1 MDAISYEYPKPRREF
16 GMHPTFGDSAPQI
29 VSLPPDETS
38 VQQWT
43 RKMKATVELDCIPQM
58 AHHEANTEMFVTQ
71 PMGSSHT
78 DGAWPAEV
86 KTNEYVD
93 RQRLLRR
100 IKNEPGYQQAVV
112 DLVKTAEA
120 VIQQNNT
127 LDLYQQYFDT
137 AIDDYASEPPSCK
150 TVVVFKTP
158 EDIKRAANKICW
170 HPDLANK
177 VAVSYSVTQFQQMP
191 DRMPLNSYIWD
202 VNHPNEPDATISPR
216 SPLCCLVYNPRSP
229 DQLIGGSYNGMIGF
243 WDLRKGS
250 QPTSCSVLENSH
262 HDPVYDVFWIQS
274 RTGNECCSVSTDG
287 QLLWWDTRKLED
299 GPTDSM
305 VLSASA
311 GENKDDKV
319 FGGTSLEYRSDAG
332 ATRYLIG
339 TEQGVSM
346 LVDRKAKKDDGSS
359 KSIKTMFGAN
369 GGRHMGPVVGLQR
382 NPFNVKSF
390 LSVGDWTARVW
401 MEDIKS
407 PLITTPFDTSYLTGG
422 CWSPTRPGVFFTTKS
437 NGTMDVWDYFYKQ
450 NEPVFSTKAGEA
462 GLTSIR
468 VQSGGRLVAL
478 GSQDGSC
485 TILELSS
492 SLYEPQTQGNLTE
505 KAGLAAIL
513 DRETKRE
520 KHFEVRM
527 VMKQRDALAATKTL
541 AAAPSFDPDAEEDP
555 AMVAKLT
562 EIEAEYYA
570 TLEKLKGKDEGTEE
584 PRAEEENYEEDAVEE
599 EKKE

>member
-1 MDAISYEYPKPRREF
+1 MDAISYEYPKQRREF
-16 GMHPTFGDSAPQI
+16 GVHPMFGDSMPQTVSIAPDDGSI
-29 VSLPPDETS
+29 A
-38 VQQWT
+38 QWT
-43 RKMKATVELDCIPQM
+43 RKIKTTVELDCIPQM
-58 AHHEANTEMFVTQ
+58 AQHEANTEMFVVQ
-71 PMGSSHT
+71 PQGSSHT
-78 DGAWPAEV
+78 DGAWPSEV

-100 IKNEPGYQQAVV
+100 IKNEAGYQQAVC
-112 DLVKTAEA
+112 DLVKTAEVA
-120 VIQQNNT
+120 IQQNNA
-127 LDLYQQYFDT
+127 LDLFEQYFHSSV
-137 AIDDYASEPPSCK
+137 DDYASEPPSCK

-158 EDIKRAANKICW
+158 EDVKRAATKICW

-177 VAVSYSVTQFQQMP
+177 VAVSYSSVQFQQMP

-202 VNHPNEPDATISPR
+202 VNNPNEPDATISPR

-229 DQLIGGSYNGMIGF
+229 DQLVGGSYNGMIGF

-250 QPTSCSVLENSH
+250 QPVTCSVLEKSH
-262 HDPVYDVFWIQS
+262 HDPVYDIFWIQS
-274 RTGNECCSVSTDG
+274 RTGNECCSISTDG

-311 GENKDDKV
+311 GEQKDDKV
-319 FGGTSLEYRSDAG
+319 YGGTSLEYRSDAG

-339 TEQGVSM
+339 TEQGVTM
-346 LVDRKAKKDDGSS
+346 LVDRKAKKDDVSS
-359 KSIKTMFGAN
+359 KSVKTMFGAN
-369 GGRHMGPVVGLQR
+369 GGRHLGPVTALQR
-382 NPFNVKSF
+382 NPFNVKTF

-407 PLITTPFDTSYLTGG
+407 PLITTPFDNCYLSGG
-422 CWSPTRPGVFFTTKS
+422 CWSPTRPGVFFTTKT

-450 NEPVFSTKAGEA
+450 NEPVFSTKVGES

-485 TILELSS
+485 TILEMSS
-492 SLYEPQTQGNLTE
+492 SLCEPQTQGTLTE
-505 KAGLAAIL
+505 KASVAAML
-513 DRETKRE
+513 ERETKRE

-527 VMKQRDALAATKTL
+527 IQKQREGLAATKTL
-541 AAAPSFDPDAEEDP
+541 TTAPVFDTQAEEDSTT
-555 AMVAKLT
+555 ATKLA
-562 EIEAEYYA
+562 EVEAEYYA
-570 TLEKLKGKDEGTEE
+570 TLERLKAKDDEKAGD
-584 PRAEEENYEEDAVEE
+584 EENYEQDAVEE
-599 EKKE
+599 EKEKE